1 MRLSYYDALD
11 IISDDVVEILE
22 SKEKQ
27 NTDISTFRPETTAEA
42 VLQSIRKKKK
52 HRMSKTYRNKKNIK
66 LRLLIAAVIVLSIST
81 VVIAVS
87 QYDFERDG
95 AALVN
100 DSNRG
105 MIGKEQHGTFTII
118 DKNGNV
124 IEGEPMLSYEE
135 MIEEY
140 MKNIEQSTIIDE
152 IDVKESVP
160 SSISYFAVTPDN
172 VKENTWNTPEIIFTN
187 GALIVFTKEDGSG
200 WHLEKGETIKFSG
213 ETYPSEIFNGKGQTI
228 GYSYIVNG
236 KLVMK
241 NLAAEATLN
250 PEHEFTAK
258 ESGEYY
264 FCLICCSSDSITLK
278 EGNITV
284 K

>member
-95 AALVN
+95 ASLVN

-152 IDVKESVP
+152 IDLKESVP

-187 GALIVFTKEDGSG
+187 EALIVFTKEDGSG

-213 ETYPSEIFNGKGQTI
+213 ETYPSEIFNGKGTDDRVFV
-228 GYSYIVNG
+228 YR
-236 KLVMK
+236 
-241 NLAAEATLN
+241 
-250 PEHEFTAK
+250 
-258 ESGEYY
+258 
-264 FCLICCSSDSITLK
+264 
-278 EGNITV
+278 
-284 K
+284 